1 MRKQERLFSAIG
13 GVDEVLLERSERP
26 RQRGQGRRWLAWAAA
41 AAACLA
47 VMASVW
53 IWAYGPGQ
61 PAAVGGPIPAE
72 DPVGS
77 TDAPPRLEGEGQLH
91 LLRYGMEQ
99 EAPPFSIYFD
109 ESSYHIYEPD
119 GLYIIRPNDQLQG
132 MPACQ
137 LEIAHM
143 PNTSLDEAVEA
154 IRQQAEILYR
164 SVTLMDEATVDLAW
178 GWPENTARRFLL
190 ASDGTGWDDRQ
201 ADSWFVEDGQGGVFV
216 LTSSY
221 FLEAAEGF
229 GARFYDMVCTFRV
242 EDGDAPAWQAELE
255 ETAERM
261 IRAGLPGLEGIS
273 VGGISYTVSEREAG
287 LAATV
292 CVKYRFSPEEP
303 YADWSMSRVY
313 EDRQWR
319 AEPIA

>member
-13 GVDEVLLERSERP
+13 GVDEVLLERSERL

-61 PAAVGGPIPAE
+61 PAAVDGPIPAE

-109 ESSYHIYEPD
+109 ELSYHIYEPD

-164 SVTLMDEATVDLAW
+164 S
-178 GWPENTARRFLL
+178 
-190 ASDGTGWDDRQ
+190 
-201 ADSWFVEDGQGGVFV
+201 
-216 LTSSY
+216 
-221 FLEAAEGF
+221 
-229 GARFYDMVCTFRV
+229 
-242 EDGDAPAWQAELE
+242 
-255 ETAERM
+255 
-261 IRAGLPGLEGIS
+261 
-273 VGGISYTVSEREAG
+273 
-287 LAATV
+287 
-292 CVKYRFSPEEP
+292 
-303 YADWSMSRVY
+303 
-313 EDRQWR
+313 
-319 AEPIA
+319 